1 MKHSS
6 AAWRW
11 GSAEHKAD
19 VIASALRC
27 FFKKSTYEPDLRGLA
42 SRIATIDDEDFD
54 DDCIV
59 IGSLAS
65 FISFEI
71 NAATPY
77 VGGGEFMDWAINNI
91 VTPGEPASLEVSI
104 KLTERD
110 CVPLVVCLMQ
120 KKCSGL

>member
-1 MKHSS
+1 M
-6 AAWRW
+6 
-11 GSAEHKAD
+11 
-19 VIASALRC
+19 
-27 FFKKSTYEPDLRGLA
+27 
-42 SRIATIDDEDFD
+42 ATIDDNGLD
-54 DDCIV
+54 DDCIL
-59 IGSLAS
+59 IGNLAG

-91 VTPGEPASLEVSI
+91 AAPGEPASLEVSI
-104 KLTERD
+104 KLAGRD